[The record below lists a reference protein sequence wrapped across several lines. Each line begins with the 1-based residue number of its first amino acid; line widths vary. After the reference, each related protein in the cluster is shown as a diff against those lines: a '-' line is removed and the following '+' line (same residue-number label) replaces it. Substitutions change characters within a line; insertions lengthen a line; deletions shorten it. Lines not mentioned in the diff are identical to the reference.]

1 MPRPSTIKDEQILD
15 AARAVFLEKGI
26 SATTAQVARKA
37 RIAEGSIFN
46 RFPTKRELFQAAM
59 QPQMDDPDFIRLLE
73 RRVGRGDLR
82 RTLRDAGAE
91 GIDFFRRVMPLMMMS
106 WSSRP
111 GGHPLQHLQRPDPP
125 PLKGLR
131 RVAAVLENEMRAK
144 RLKRRDPQ
152 VLARVYVGSLQNYV
166 FFELLMKVHG
176 LDVIPTDRYLLE
188 LTDLLWN
195 GAAP

>member
-37 RIAEGSIFN
+37 KIAEGSIFN

-82 RTLRDAGAE
+82 RTWRDAGAE
-91 GIDFFRRVMPLMMMS
+91 AIDFFRRVMPLMMMS
-106 WSSRP
+106 WSNRD
-111 GGHPLQHLQRPDPP
+111 GGPFPKVLSTPDPP

-131 RVAAVLENEMRAK
+131 RVAAVLDKEMRAR

-152 VLARVYVGSLQNYV
+152 VLARVFVGSLQNYV
-166 FFELLMKVHG
+166 FFELLMKANG
-176 LDVIPTDRYLLE
+176 LDVIPTDRYLIE
-188 LTDLLWN
+188 LIDLLWN